1 MVICCLFF
9 KQTEWGHG
17 GLNFFSGQ
25 SPTPLLVA
33 LPSALAIL
41 KKSAKFMQLENML
54 RASEIQAFAPIFR
67 LLEITQI

>member
-9 KQTEWGHG
+9 KQTEWWHG

-33 LPSALAIL
+33 LPSAPAIL
-41 KKSAKFMQLENML
+41 KKIAKFMQPKNTLN
-54 RASEIQAFAPIFR
+54 AFEIQAFAPIFCT
-67 LLEITQI
+67 L